1 MLYDNEY
8 YFLEILYHL
17 QNLEER
23 KDFKAE
29 EEGEENVRRRGNK
42 YKKIRD
48 FFKRRISATYVLSSS
63 ILTEILL
70 AKLEDTLSILVHHP
84 KSSKDHAITFRCV
97 AAKLLLKLR
106 AFLEHLDIEQL
117 QQRRSLQV

>member
-63 ILTEILL
+63 ILAEILL